1 MLFEAAASRRVEAD
15 FSGGHLSSDGGAL
28 LLRQIDRGLGVC
40 RTLTQCFQDR
50 RNPLWVEHSVEQLL
64 SQRIHAVALGYEDLN
79 DHTALRVDPLLA
91 LCVGKTDPL
100 GLD

>member
-28 LLRQIDRGLGVC
+28 PLRQIDRGLGVC
-40 RTLTQCFQDR
+40 RSWARCFQDR

-64 SQRIHAVALGYEDLN
+64 SRRIHAGGAGV
-79 DHTALRVDPLLA
+79 RRPQ
-91 LCVGKTDPL
+91 
-100 GLD
+100 